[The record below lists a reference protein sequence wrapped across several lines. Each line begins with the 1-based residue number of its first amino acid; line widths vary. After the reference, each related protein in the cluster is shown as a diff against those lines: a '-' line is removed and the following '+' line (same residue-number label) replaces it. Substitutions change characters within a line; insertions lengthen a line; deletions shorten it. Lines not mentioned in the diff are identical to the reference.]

1 MPIDAEKLVQVIQQ
15 EMPGGAEI
23 NVVPGIGAIK
33 VVVAWKLNNDP
44 ERPNK
49 MSKTISICVSHEAVQ
64 DFASASG
71 SAQTNAYG
79 RVTKFLSEKLAYFN
93 PDHDTPRYEPP
104 PVEQWLINYEVLVGK

>member
-1 MPIDAEKLVQVIQQ
+1 MPIDTEKLVQVIQQ
-15 EMPGGAEI
+15 AMPGGAEI
-23 NVVPGIGAIK
+23 NVAPGVGAIN
-33 VVVAWKLNNDP
+33 VVVAWRLKNDP

-71 SAQTNAYG
+71 SAQANAYG
-79 RVTKFLSEKLAYFN
+79 CVTNFLSEKLAYFN

-104 PVEQWLINYEVLVGK
+104 PVEQWLISYETLVGR